1 MSIVRQPD
9 FGAKVVGLQ
18 VRMPA
23 PGPAEG
29 KLADGLRDLYKSG
42 AMCDVQLVCADRT
55 FLAHRVVLAAQSEV
69 FKTGL
74 AVTPEATAQGN
85 TPLRQE
91 VRLAEIHNPEAVQFM
106 LDYIYEVDDASVWQD
121 YNPKTQEINKDVLR
135 LARNFRL
142 PGLTDKATHW
152 LAKDLTT
159 GNVVERLTICE
170 DFGLEVL
177 RERILGQ
184 LANNKKALFEVAHSP
199 QIMQYPNL
207 MQALLQQAAGV
218 PEQSPQ
224 PKKKARQSK
233 A

>member
-1 MSIVRQPD
+1 MSIVKPPEL
-9 FGAKVVGLQ
+9 GTNIVGLK
-18 VRMPA
+18 VRMPV

-29 KLADGLRDLYKSG
+29 KLANGLRDLYKSG
-42 AMCDVQLVCADRT
+42 AMADVQLVCADRT

-74 AVTPEATAQGN
+74 AITPETAAQG
-85 TPLRQE
+85 TAGMRQE

-121 YNPKTQEINKDVLR
+121 YNPKTQEINKDVLV

-142 PGLTDKATHW
+142 PGLTERATFW

-170 DFGLEVL
+170 DFGLDVL

-218 PEQSPQ
+218 PEESPQ

-233 A
+233 G